1 MQTKGF
7 IRILT
12 YALLVICAFYLGFT
26 FVSNHYQNLAEKKAL
41 AVAKI
46 SKPDT
51 SNDVYKTALN
61 EYLDS
66 IAQKKVYPILMS
78 KFFDWGYTFQQVR
91 EKELGLGLDLK
102 GGMNVTLQISV
113 PDILRA
119 LAKNNPDKKFNQ
131 AIDNVAGNQT
141 AQDDFVGSFC
151 KEYKKLAPEGNLAQ
165 IFHDVDR
172 IKEKPNASPA
182 EVEKILKEEVDAMV
196 DNSYK
201 VLRNRIDRFGVVQPN
216 IQKLKQSTGR
226 ILLELPG
233 VKEPERV
240 EKLLQGAANLEFY
253 ETYTLSEIVGQ
264 LRQLN
269 DQSQAKVSVETEAP
283 AQETAD
289 KAAAT
294 EQTAEAAPKAAEDTS
309 KAAAPK
315 AEAKPAP
322 ATKEVSVS
330 LAQLTGFEAQASMQ
344 ASAGY
349 ASPVVGYVS
358 ASDTAAVNTIIKS
371 QLAKGIL
378 PNDLKLAWTVKPRK
392 MENGHEAFQL
402 VALKTIQGQPV
413 LTGDVVT
420 RATSEFENTKGNV
433 VSMTMDSE
441 GTREWARITGQNRGK
456 AIAIVLDDQVY
467 SFPNVN
473 SQITG
478 GRSEITGDFTLEE
491 ANDLANVLESGKMV
505 ARVNVASESVIGPSL
520 GKESIQKGLIS
531 FIVALVLLMI
541 FMVCTYGLQAGS
553 IANLGLILNLFFTM
567 GILASFQSV
576 LTLPGIAGIVLTL
589 GMAVDANVLIFER
602 CKEELRAGKGLKA
615 AVSDGYK
622 NAFSAI
628 FDSNLTTIITGAILI
643 MLGSGPI
650 RGFAVTLVI
659 GICCSFF
666 TAVFAT
672 RLVMEHF
679 VNKGTFDK
687 MTFTT
692 PLTRHL
698 MENVQFNFMGTA
710 KKTAFIVL
718 GLIVLMGVLFAA
730 RGLNRGIDF
739 SGGRNYVVQFDHA
752 VNTQDLEAKLA
763 DQFKGDNDKSY
774 ITKVITIDNE
784 TKVRISTNYKI
795 EDSSDG
801 VSTEIMDKLY
811 DGLKSELG
819 SMSKEDFSMS
829 NEEKGVVSTEVV
841 GPSIASDMTTQAIW
855 AVLFSLLAMA
865 LYILFRFRNIAFS
878 IGALA
883 AVAFTSFIV
892 IGFYNLHGLLPF
904 SMEIDQTFIA
914 AILTVIGYQ
923 VNDTVVV
930 FDRVREYRKLYP
942 KQDLYTTFN
951 KALCSTL
958 SRTTMTSITTLLV
971 LLIMLFLGGAT
982 IRSFIFAMILGV
994 IIGTCSSLFIA
1005 SPVAY
1010 WIARRSDKKEA
1021 ALASAAKR

>member
-7 IRILT
+7 IRVLT
-12 YALLVICAFYLGFT
+12 IALLLICAFYLSFT
-26 FVSNHYQNLAEKKAL
+26 FVSNHYQNVAEQKAL
-41 AVAKI
+41 AAAGIK
-46 SKPDT
+46 SADT
-51 SNDVYKTALN
+51 SNEKYKAALN
-61 EYLDS
+61 ECLDS
-66 IAQKKVYPILMS
+66 LANEKVYL
-78 KFFDWGYTFQQVR
+78 GYYTFQQVR

-119 LAKNNPDKKFNQ
+119 LANNNPDKKFNQ
-131 AIDNVAGNQT
+131 AIDNVSNNQT

-151 KEYKKLAPEGNLAQ
+151 KEYKKLAPEGSLAQ
-165 IFHDVDR
+165 IFRGIER
-172 IKEKPNASPA
+172 IREKPNANDR
-182 EVEKILKEEVDAMV
+182 EVQSILNDEVNSMV

-201 VLRNRIDRFGVVQPN
+201 VLRNRIDRFGVVSPN
-216 IQKLKQSTGR
+216 IQKLQSTGR

-240 EKLLQGAANLEFY
+240 RKLLQGAANLEFY
-253 ETYTLSEIVGQ
+253 ETYTLGDVVGA
-264 LRQLN
+264 LRQLS
-269 DQSQAKVSVETEAP
+269 DQAQANKTTAAAAADTTATAAAP
-283 AQETAD
+283 AAAD
-289 KAAAT
+289 SAA
-294 EQTAEAAPKAAEDTS
+294 QAAPKAA
-309 KAAAPK
+309 
-315 AEAKPAP
+315 PAQ
-322 ATKEVSVS
+322 TGEKT
-330 LAQLTGFEAQASMQ
+330 LAQLTGFEAL
-344 ASAGY
+344 AGGG
-349 ASPVVGYVS
+349 AGSPVLGYVS
-358 ASDTAAVNTIIKS
+358 ASDTAAVNAIFHSPI
-371 QLAKGIL
+371 AKTIL
-378 PNDLKLAWTVKPRK
+378 PADLKVAWTVKPEK
-392 MENGHEAFQL
+392 MQGGQEAFQL
-402 VALKTIQGQPV
+402 VALRTVNGQPV
-413 LTGDVVT
+413 LNGDVVT
-420 RATSEFENTKGNV
+420 RATSEFDNLQGQV
-433 VSMTMDSE
+433 VSMTMNDE
-441 GTREWARITGQNRGK
+441 GAHQWSRITGQNIGK

-473 SQITG
+473 SQIDG
-478 GRSEITGDFTLEE
+478 GRSQISGRFTVEE
-491 ANDLANVLESGKMV
+491 AGDLANVLESGKMV

-520 GKESIQKGLIS
+520 GKESIRKGLIS
-531 FIVALVLLMI
+531 FIIALVLLMI
-541 FMVCTYGLQAGS
+541 FMVCTYGIYAGS
-553 IANLGLILNLFFTM
+553 IANLGLLMNLFFTI

-628 FDSNLTTIITGAILI
+628 FDSNLTTIITGIILI
-643 MLGSGPI
+643 LLGSGPI

-687 MTFTT
+687 MTFNTS
-692 PLTRHL
+692 LTRHL
-698 MENVQFNFMGTA
+698 LENVQFNFMGTA
-710 KKTAFIVL
+710 KKTSVIVL
-718 GLIVLMGVLFAA
+718 ALIVIMGILFGV

-739 SGGRNYVVQFDHA
+739 SGGRNFIVQFDHPVSTPA
-752 VNTQDLEAKLA
+752 LQAQLAPLFDGANT
-763 DQFKGDNDKSY
+763 S
-774 ITKVITIDNE
+774 VITIDND

-795 EDSSDG
+795 NDASEG
-801 VSTEIMDKLY
+801 VDDEIMGKLY
-811 DGLKSELG
+811 EGLKSELG
-819 SMSKEDFSMS
+819 NMSKDDFSTS
-829 NEEKGVVSTEVV
+829 NESVGVVSSETV
-841 GPSIASDMTTQAIW
+841 GPSIAGDMTRQAIW

-958 SRTTMTSITTLLV
+958 SRTLMTSITTLLV
-971 LLIMLFLGGAT
+971 LFIMLFFGGES

-1021 ALASAAKR
+1021 ALAAKR

>member
-7 IRILT
+7 IRVLT
-12 YALLVICAFYLGFT
+12 YALILICLFYLSFT
-26 FVSNHYQNLAEKKAL
+26 VVSNHYQNKAEQKAL
-41 AVAKI
+41 AAAGIKT
-46 SKPDT
+46 PDT
-51 SNDVYKTALN
+51 SNEKYKTALN
-61 EYLDS
+61 ECLDS
-66 IAQKKVYPILMS
+66 LANQKVYL
-78 KFFDWGYTFQQVR
+78 GYYTFQQVR

-119 LAKNNPDKKFNQ
+119 LANNNPDKKFNQ
-131 AIDNVAGNQT
+131 AIDNVSKNQT

-165 IFHDVDR
+165 IFRGIQR
-172 IKEKPNASPA
+172 IKDKPNASEA
-182 EVEKILKEEVDAMV
+182 EVQNILNDEVNSMV

-216 IQKLKQSTGR
+216 IQKLQSTGR

-240 EKLLQGAANLEFY
+240 RKLLQGAANLEFY
-253 ETYTLSEIVGQ
+253 ETYTLGDVVAS
-264 LRQLN
+264 LRKLS
-269 DQSQAKVSVETEAP
+269 DQTKADATAAQAAP
-283 AQETAD
+283 ADTTAAEN
-289 KAAAT
+289 AAA
-294 EQTAEAAPKAAEDTS
+294 ADSAANA
-309 KAAAPK
+309 AAAPAVK
-315 AEAKPAP
+315 EGTLTFAE
-322 ATKEVSVS
+322 
-330 LAQLTGFEAQASMQ
+330 LTNFEML
-344 ASAGY
+344 ASAQPGS
-349 ASPVVGYVS
+349 AVLGYVG
-358 ASDTAAVNTIIKS
+358 ATDTAAVNAIINS
-371 QLAKGIL
+371 PIAKTIL
-378 PNDLKLAWTVKPRK
+378 PADLKMAWSVKPEK
-392 MENGHEAFQL
+392 LQGGHEAFQL
-402 VALKTIQGQPV
+402 IALRTVNGQPV
-413 LTGDVVT
+413 LNGDVVT
-420 RATSEFENTKGNV
+420 RATSEFDNMQGQV
-433 VSMTMDSE
+433 VSMTMNDE
-441 GTREWARITGQNRGK
+441 GARQWSRITGQNIGK

-473 SQITG
+473 SQIDG
-478 GRSEITGDFTLEE
+478 GRSQISGRFTVEE
-491 ANDLANVLESGKMV
+491 AGDLANVLESGKMV

-520 GKESIQKGLIS
+520 GKESIQKGFWS
-531 FIVALVLLMI
+531 FIIALIALMI
-541 FMVCTYGLQAGS
+541 FMWLAYGWQAGS
-553 IANLGLILNLFFTM
+553 IANLGLLLNLFFTM

-628 FDSNLTTIITGAILI
+628 FDSNLTTVITGIILI
-643 MLGSGPI
+643 LLGSGPI

-687 MTFTT
+687 MTFNTKF
-692 PLTRHL
+692 TRHL
-698 MENVQFNFMGTA
+698 MENVKFNFMGTA
-710 KKTAFIVL
+710 KKTAYTVL
-718 GLIVLMGVLFAA
+718 GIIVVMGLLFAL

-739 SGGRNYVVQFDHA
+739 SGGRNFVVQFDHPVKTQA
-752 VNTQDLEAKLA
+752 LQDQLDPLFDGANT
-763 DQFKGDNDKSY
+763 S
-774 ITKVITIDNE
+774 VITIDND
-784 TKVRISTNYKI
+784 TKVRVSTNYKI
-795 EDSSDG
+795 NDTSEGIDD
-801 VSTEIMDKLY
+801 VIMGKLY

-819 SMSKEDFSMS
+819 GMSKEDFSTS
-829 NEEKGVVSTEVV
+829 NESVGVVSSETV
-841 GPSIASDMTTQAIW
+841 GPSIASDMTRQAIW

-883 AVAFTSFIV
+883 AVAFTSFVV
-892 IGFYNLHGLLPF
+892 IGFYSLHGLLPF

-930 FDRVREYRKLYP
+930 FDRVREYRRLYP

-958 SRTTMTSITTLLV
+958 SRTMMTSITTLLV
-971 LLIMLFLGGAT
+971 LIIMLFLGGES

-1021 ALASAAKR
+1021 ALAAKK

>member
-7 IRILT
+7 IRVLT
-12 YALLVICAFYLGFT
+12 VLLLLICAFYLSFT
-26 FVSNHYQNLAEKKAL
+26 FVSNHYQDKAEQKAL
-41 AVAKI
+41 AAAGIK
-46 SKPDT
+46 SPDT
-51 SNDVYKTALN
+51 SNAKYKAALN
-61 EYLDS
+61 ECLDS
-66 IAQKKVYPILMS
+66 LANEKVFL
-78 KFFDWGYTFQQVR
+78 GYTFQQVR

-119 LAKNNPDKKFNQ
+119 LANNNPDKKFNQ
-131 AIDNVAGNQT
+131 AIDNVSKNQT

-165 IFHDVDR
+165 IFRGIER
-172 IKEKPNASPA
+172 IKENPNANER
-182 EVEKILKEEVDAMV
+182 EVENILKDEVNSMV

-216 IQKLKQSTGR
+216 IQKLQSTGR

-240 EKLLQGAANLEFY
+240 RKLLQGAANLEFY
-253 ETYTLSEIVGQ
+253 ETYTLADVIGS
-264 LRQLN
+264 LRQLS
-269 DQSQAKVSVETEAP
+269 DQAHANGTTAP
-283 AQETAD
+283 ADTTA
-289 KAAAT
+289 
-294 EQTAEAAPKAAEDTS
+294 QEAAPADTTKAAEAK
-309 KAAAPK
+309 KAAD
-315 AEAKPAP
+315 AKKNDA
-322 ATKEVSVS
+322 ALT
-330 LAQLTGFEAQASMQ
+330 LAQLTGFEALAS
-344 ASAGY
+344 SGGG
-349 ASPVVGYVS
+349 SPVLGYVS
-358 ASDTAAVNTIIKS
+358 VADTAAVNAIINS
-371 QLAKGIL
+371 PVAKTIL
-378 PNDLKLAWTVKPRK
+378 PADLKLAWTVKPEK
-392 MENGHEAFQL
+392 MQGGHEAFQL
-402 VALKTIQGQPV
+402 IALRTVNGQPV
-413 LTGDVVT
+413 LNGDVVT
-420 RATSEFENTKGNV
+420 RATSEYDNLQGQV
-433 VSMTMDSE
+433 VSMTMNDE
-441 GTREWARITGQNRGK
+441 GARQWSRITGQNIGK

-473 SQITG
+473 SQIDG
-478 GRSEITGDFTLEE
+478 GRSQISGRFTVEE
-491 ANDLANVLESGKMV
+491 AGDLANVLESGKMV

-520 GKESIQKGLIS
+520 GKESIRKGLIS
-531 FIVALVLLMI
+531 FIVALILLMI
-541 FMVCTYGLQAGS
+541 FMVCTYGVYAGN
-553 IANLGLILNLFFTM
+553 IANLGLLMNLFFTI

-628 FDSNLTTIITGAILI
+628 FDSNLTTIITGIILI
-643 MLGSGPI
+643 LLGSGPI

-679 VNKGTFDK
+679 VNKGTFDN
-687 MTFTT
+687 MTFNTKF
-692 PLTRHL
+692 TRHL
-698 MENVQFNFMGTA
+698 MEDVKFNFMGAA
-710 KKTAFIVL
+710 KKTAVIVL
-718 GLIVLMGVLFAA
+718 ALLVIMGALFGL

-739 SGGRNYVVQFDHA
+739 SGGRNFVVQFDHP
-752 VNTQDLEAKLA
+752 VKTQDLQNQLA
-763 DQFKGDNDKSY
+763 PLFEGANTS
-774 ITKVITIDNE
+774 VITIDND

-795 EDSSDG
+795 DDASEG
-801 VSTEIMDKLY
+801 VDDEIMGKLY
-811 DGLKSELG
+811 EGMKSELG
-819 SMSKEDFSMS
+819 SMSKNDFSMS
-829 NEEKGVVSTEVV
+829 NESVGVVSSETV
-841 GPSIASDMTTQAIW
+841 GPSIASDMTRQAVW

-892 IGFYNLHGLLPF
+892 IGFYNLHGMLPF

-958 SRTTMTSITTLLV
+958 SRTMMTSITTLLV
-971 LLIMLFLGGAT
+971 LFIMLFLGGES

-1021 ALASAAKR
+1021 ALAAKK

>member
-7 IRILT
+7 IRVLT
-12 YALLVICAFYLGFT
+12 YALLLICAFYLSFT
-26 FVSNHYQNLAEKKAL
+26 FVSNHYQNKAEQKAL
-41 AVAKI
+41 AAAGIK
-46 SKPDT
+46 SADT
-51 SNDVYKTALN
+51 SNAKYKAALN

-66 IAQKKVYPILMS
+66 LANQKVYL
-78 KFFDWGYTFQQVR
+78 GYYTFQQVR

-119 LAKNNPDKKFNQ
+119 LANNNPDKKFNQ
-131 AIDNVAGNQT
+131 AIDNVSKNQT

-165 IFHDVDR
+165 IFRNVER
-172 IKEKPNASPA
+172 IKEKPNVSEG
-182 EVEKILKEEVDAMV
+182 EVENILKDEVNAMV

-216 IQKLKQSTGR
+216 IQKLQSTGR

-240 EKLLQGAANLEFY
+240 RKLLQGAANLEFY
-253 ETYTLSEIVGQ
+253 QTYTLADVVGS
-264 LRQLN
+264 LRQLS
-269 DQSQAKVSVETEAP
+269 DQAQANKTVATTEEGATAENTEAP
-283 AQETAD
+283 AQETAKVD
-289 KAAAT
+289 SAAKAK
-294 EQTAEAAPKAAEDTS
+294 AE
-309 KAAAPK
+309 
-315 AEAKPAP
+315 AEAKPAD
-322 ATKEVSVS
+322 AKKAEGAMT
-330 LAQLTGFEAQASMQ
+330 LAQLTGFEAL
-344 ASAGY
+344 ASAQPG
-349 ASPVVGYVS
+349 SPVVGYVS
-358 ASDTAAVNTIIKS
+358 AADTAEVNAILRSPIAKTIMP
-371 QLAKGIL
+371 A
-378 PNDLKLAWTVKPRK
+378 DLKLAWTVKPEK
-392 MENGHEAFQL
+392 MQGGHEAFQL
-402 VALKTIQGQPV
+402 VALQTVNGQPV

-420 RATSEFENTKGNV
+420 RATSEYDNLQGQV
-433 VSMTMDSE
+433 VSMTMNDE
-441 GTREWARITGQNRGK
+441 GARSWSRITGQNIGK

-473 SQITG
+473 SQIDG
-478 GRSEITGDFTLEE
+478 GRSQISGKFSVEE
-491 ANDLANVLESGKMV
+491 AGDLANVLESGKMV

-520 GKESIQKGLIS
+520 GKESIRKGLIS
-531 FIVALVLLMI
+531 FIIALVLLMI
-541 FMVCTYGLQAGS
+541 FMVCTYGIHAGM
-553 IANLGLILNLFFTM
+553 IANLGLLMNLFFTI

-628 FDSNLTTIITGAILI
+628 FDSNLTTIITGIILI
-643 MLGSGPI
+643 LLGSGPI

-687 MTFTT
+687 MTFNTS
-692 PLTRHL
+692 LTRHL
-698 MENVQFNFMGTA
+698 MENVNFNFMGTA
-710 KKTAFIVL
+710 KRTSIIVL
-718 GLIVLMGVLFAA
+718 ALIVIMGLLFGL

-739 SGGRNYVVQFDHA
+739 SGGRNFVVQFDHPVSTQTLQSQLA
-752 VNTQDLEAKLA
+752 PLFDGANT
-763 DQFKGDNDKSY
+763 S
-774 ITKVITIDNE
+774 VITIDND
-784 TKVRISTNYKI
+784 TKVRVSTNYKI
-795 EDSSDG
+795 NDNSEG
-801 VSTEIMDKLY
+801 VDDEIMGKLY
-811 DGLKSELG
+811 EGLKSDLG

-829 NEEKGVVSTEVV
+829 NENIGVVSSETV
-841 GPSIASDMTTQAIW
+841 GPSIASDMTRQAVW

-883 AVAFTSFIV
+883 AVAFTSFVV
-892 IGFYNLHGLLPF
+892 IGFYNLHGMLPF

-971 LLIMLFLGGAT
+971 LFIMLFFGGES

-1021 ALASAAKR
+1021 ALATKK

>member
-7 IRILT
+7 IRVLT
-12 YALLVICAFYLGFT
+12 YALILICLFYLSFT
-26 FVSNHYQNLAEKKAL
+26 FVSNHYQNKAEQKAL
-41 AVAKI
+41 TAAGIKT
-46 SKPDT
+46 PDT
-51 SNDVYKTALN
+51 SNEKYKTALN

-66 IAQKKVYPILMS
+66 LANQKVYL
-78 KFFDWGYTFQQVR
+78 GYYTFQQVR

-119 LAKNNPDKKFNQ
+119 LANNNPDKKFNQ
-131 AIDNVAGNQT
+131 AIDNVSKNQT
-141 AQDDFVGSFC
+141 AQEDFVGSFC
-151 KEYKKLAPEGNLAQ
+151 KEYKKLAPEGSLAQ
-165 IFHDVDR
+165 IFRNVER
-172 IKEKPNASPA
+172 IKEKPNANDN
-182 EVEKILKEEVDAMV
+182 EVENILKDEVNSMV

-216 IQKLKQSTGR
+216 IQKLQSTGR

-240 EKLLQGAANLEFY
+240 RKLLQGAANLEFY
-253 ETYTLSEIVGQ
+253 LTYTLNDIAAP
-264 LRQLN
+264 LRQLS
-269 DQSQAKVSVETEAP
+269 DQAKANTTV
-283 AQETAD
+283 
-289 KAAAT
+289 AAADSTKT
-294 EQTAEAAPKAAEDTS
+294 EDMAAANDSTKAAEA
-309 KAAAPK
+309 KAAPA
-315 AEAKPAP
+315 AKEGEM
-322 ATKEVSVS
+322 T
-330 LAQLTGFEAQASMQ
+330 LAQLTSFEALVGGGQ
-344 ASAGY
+344 GG
-349 ASPVVGYVS
+349 SPVVGYVPT
-358 ASDTAAVNTIIKS
+358 ADTAAVNAIINS
-371 QLAKGIL
+371 PIAKTIL
-378 PNDLKLAWTVKPRK
+378 PADLKLAWTVKPEK
-392 MENGHEAFQL
+392 MQGGHETFQL
-402 VALKTIQGQPV
+402 VALKTLNGQPV
-413 LTGDVVT
+413 LNGDVVT
-420 RATSEFENTKGNV
+420 RATSEYDNLQGQV
-433 VSMTMDSE
+433 VSMTMNDE
-441 GTREWARITGQNRGK
+441 GARQWSRITGDNIGK

-473 SQITG
+473 SQIDG
-478 GRSEITGDFTLEE
+478 GRSQISGKFSVEE
-491 ANDLANVLESGKMV
+491 AGDLANVLESGKMV

-520 GKESIQKGLIS
+520 GKESIEKGFWS
-531 FIVALVLLMI
+531 FIIALIALMF
-541 FMVCTYGLQAGS
+541 FMWLAYGWQAGS
-553 IANLGLILNLFFTM
+553 IANLGLLLNLFFTM

-628 FDSNLTTIITGAILI
+628 FDSNLTTIITGIILI
-643 MLGSGPI
+643 LLGSGPI

-687 MTFTT
+687 MTFNTS
-692 PLTRHL
+692 LTRNL
-698 MENVQFNFMGTA
+698 MENVQFNFMGAA
-710 KKTAFIVL
+710 KKTSVIVL
-718 GLIVLMGVLFAA
+718 ALIAIFAILFFA

-739 SGGRNYVVQFDHA
+739 SGGRNFVVQFDHP
-752 VNTQDLEAKLA
+752 VKTQALEDQLEA
-763 DQFKGDNDKSY
+763 QFPGANTS
-774 ITKVITIDNE
+774 VITIDND

-795 EDSSDG
+795 DDASEG
-801 VSTEIMDKLY
+801 VDDEIMGKLY
-811 DGLKSELG
+811 EGLKSELG
-819 SMSKEDFSMS
+819 SMSKADFSMS
-829 NEEKGVVSTEVV
+829 NEDIGVVSSETV
-841 GPSIASDMTTQAIW
+841 GPSIASDMTREAVW

-883 AVAFTSFIV
+883 AVAFTSFVV

-930 FDRVREYRKLYP
+930 FDRVREYRRLYP

-958 SRTTMTSITTLLV
+958 SRTMMTSITTLLV
-971 LLIMLFLGGAT
+971 LFIMLFLGGAS

-994 IIGTCSSLFIA
+994 IIGTASSLFIA

-1021 ALASAAKR
+1021 ALATARK

>member
-7 IRILT
+7 IRVLT
-12 YALLVICAFYLGFT
+12 IALLLICAFYLSFT
-26 FVSNHYQNLAEKKAL
+26 FVSNHYQNVAEQKAL
-41 AVAKI
+41 AAAGIK
-46 SKPDT
+46 SADT
-51 SNDVYKTALN
+51 SNEKYKAALN
-61 EYLDS
+61 ECLDS
-66 IAQKKVYPILMS
+66 LANEKVYL
-78 KFFDWGYTFQQVR
+78 GYYTFQQVR

-119 LAKNNPDKKFNQ
+119 LANNNPDKKFNQ
-131 AIDNVAGNQT
+131 AIDNVSNNQT

-151 KEYKKLAPEGNLAQ
+151 KEYKKLAPEGSLAQ
-165 IFHDVDR
+165 IFRGIER
-172 IKEKPNASPA
+172 IREKPNANDR
-182 EVEKILKEEVDAMV
+182 EVQSILNDEVNSMV

-201 VLRNRIDRFGVVQPN
+201 VLRNRIDRFGVVSPN
-216 IQKLKQSTGR
+216 IQKLQSTGR

-240 EKLLQGAANLEFY
+240 RKLLQGAANLEFY
-253 ETYTLSEIVGQ
+253 ETYTLGDVVGA
-264 LRQLN
+264 LRQLS
-269 DQSQAKVSVETEAP
+269 DQAQANKTTAATAADTTATAAAP
-283 AQETAD
+283 AAAD
-289 KAAAT
+289 SAA
-294 EQTAEAAPKAAEDTS
+294 QAAPKAA
-309 KAAAPK
+309 
-315 AEAKPAP
+315 PAQ
-322 ATKEVSVS
+322 TGEKT
-330 LAQLTGFEAQASMQ
+330 LAQLTGFEAL
-344 ASAGY
+344 AGGG
-349 ASPVVGYVS
+349 AGSPVLGYVS
-358 ASDTAAVNTIIKS
+358 ASDTAAVNAIFHSPI
-371 QLAKGIL
+371 AKTIL
-378 PNDLKLAWTVKPRK
+378 PADLKVAWTVKPEK
-392 MENGHEAFQL
+392 MQGGQEAFQL
-402 VALKTIQGQPV
+402 VALRTVNGQPV
-413 LTGDVVT
+413 LNGDVVT
-420 RATSEFENTKGNV
+420 RATSEFDNLQGQV
-433 VSMTMDSE
+433 VSMTMNDE
-441 GTREWARITGQNRGK
+441 GAHQWSRITGQNIGK

-473 SQITG
+473 SQIDG
-478 GRSEITGDFTLEE
+478 GRSQISGRFTVEE
-491 ANDLANVLESGKMV
+491 AGDLANVLESGKMV

-520 GKESIQKGLIS
+520 GKESIRKGLIS
-531 FIVALVLLMI
+531 FIIALVLLMI
-541 FMVCTYGLQAGS
+541 FMVCTYGIYAGS
-553 IANLGLILNLFFTM
+553 IANLGLLMNLFFTI

-628 FDSNLTTIITGAILI
+628 FDSNLTTIITGIILI
-643 MLGSGPI
+643 LLGSGPI

-687 MTFTT
+687 MTFNTS
-692 PLTRHL
+692 LTRHL
-698 MENVQFNFMGTA
+698 MENVQFNFMGAA
-710 KKTAFIVL
+710 KKTSVIVL
-718 GLIVLMGVLFAA
+718 ALIVIMGILFGV

-739 SGGRNYVVQFDHA
+739 SGGRNFIVQFDHPVSTPA
-752 VNTQDLEAKLA
+752 LQAQLAPLFDGANT
-763 DQFKGDNDKSY
+763 S
-774 ITKVITIDNE
+774 VITIDND

-795 EDSSDG
+795 NDASEG
-801 VSTEIMDKLY
+801 VDDEIMGKLY
-811 DGLKSELG
+811 EGLKSELG
-819 SMSKEDFSMS
+819 NMSKDDFSTS
-829 NEEKGVVSTEVV
+829 NESVGVVSSETV
-841 GPSIASDMTTQAIW
+841 GPSIASDMTRQAIW

-942 KQDLYTTFN
+942 KQDLYATFN

-958 SRTTMTSITTLLV
+958 SRTLMTSITTLLV
-971 LLIMLFLGGAT
+971 LFIMLFFGGES

-1021 ALASAAKR
+1021 ALAAKR

>member
-7 IRILT
+7 IRVLT
-12 YALLVICAFYLGFT
+12 YALILICLFYLSFT
-26 FVSNHYQNLAEKKAL
+26 FVSNHYQNKAEQKAL
-41 AVAKI
+41 TAAGIKT
-46 SKPDT
+46 PDT
-51 SNDVYKTALN
+51 SNEKYKTALN

-66 IAQKKVYPILMS
+66 LANQKVYL
-78 KFFDWGYTFQQVR
+78 GYYTFQQVR

-119 LAKNNPDKKFNQ
+119 LANNNPDKKFNQ
-131 AIDNVAGNQT
+131 AIDNVSKNQT
-141 AQDDFVGSFC
+141 AQEDFVGSFC
-151 KEYKKLAPEGNLAQ
+151 KEYKKLAPEGSLAQ
-165 IFHDVDR
+165 IFRNVER
-172 IKEKPNASPA
+172 IKEKPNANDN
-182 EVEKILKEEVDAMV
+182 EVENILKDEVNSMV

-216 IQKLKQSTGR
+216 IQKLQSTGR

-240 EKLLQGAANLEFY
+240 RKLLQGAANLEFY
-253 ETYTLSEIVGQ
+253 LTYTLNDIAAP
-264 LRQLN
+264 LRQLS
-269 DQSQAKVSVETEAP
+269 DQAKANTTV
-283 AQETAD
+283 
-289 KAAAT
+289 AAADSTKT
-294 EQTAEAAPKAAEDTS
+294 EDMAAANDSTKAAEA
-309 KAAAPK
+309 KAA
-315 AEAKPAP
+315 PAV
-322 ATKEVSVS
+322 KEGEMT
-330 LAQLTGFEAQASMQ
+330 LAQLTSFEALVGGGQ
-344 ASAGY
+344 GG
-349 ASPVVGYVS
+349 SPVVGYVPT
-358 ASDTAAVNTIIKS
+358 ADTAAVNAIINS
-371 QLAKGIL
+371 PIAKTIL
-378 PNDLKLAWTVKPRK
+378 PADLKLAWTVKPEK
-392 MENGHEAFQL
+392 MQGGHETFQL
-402 VALKTIQGQPV
+402 VALKTLNGQPV
-413 LTGDVVT
+413 LNGDVVT
-420 RATSEFENTKGNV
+420 RATSEYDNLQGQV
-433 VSMTMDSE
+433 VSMTMNDE
-441 GTREWARITGQNRGK
+441 GARQWSRITGDNIGK

-473 SQITG
+473 SQIDG
-478 GRSEITGDFTLEE
+478 GRSQISGRFTVEE
-491 ANDLANVLESGKMV
+491 AGDLANVLESGKMV

-520 GKESIQKGLIS
+520 GKESIEKGFWS
-531 FIVALVLLMI
+531 FIIALIALMF
-541 FMVCTYGLQAGS
+541 FMWLAYGWQAGS
-553 IANLGLILNLFFTM
+553 IANLGLLLNLFFTM

-628 FDSNLTTIITGAILI
+628 FDSNLTTIITGIILI
-643 MLGSGPI
+643 LLGSGPI

-687 MTFTT
+687 MTFNTS
-692 PLTRHL
+692 LTRHL
-698 MENVQFNFMGTA
+698 MENVQFNFMGAA
-710 KKTAFIVL
+710 KKTSVIVL
-718 GLIVLMGVLFAA
+718 ALIAIFAILFFA

-739 SGGRNYVVQFDHA
+739 SGGRNFVVQFDHP
-752 VNTQDLEAKLA
+752 VKTQALEDQLEA
-763 DQFKGDNDKSY
+763 QFPGANTS
-774 ITKVITIDNE
+774 VITIDND

-795 EDSSDG
+795 DDASEG
-801 VSTEIMDKLY
+801 VDDEIMGKLY
-811 DGLKSELG
+811 EGLKSELG
-819 SMSKEDFSMS
+819 SMSKADFSMS
-829 NEEKGVVSTEVV
+829 NEDIGVVSSETV
-841 GPSIASDMTTQAIW
+841 GPSIASDMTREAVW

-883 AVAFTSFIV
+883 AVAFTSFVV

-958 SRTTMTSITTLLV
+958 SRTMMTSITTLLV
-971 LLIMLFLGGAT
+971 LFIMLFLGGAS

-994 IIGTCSSLFIA
+994 IIGTASSLFIA

-1021 ALASAAKR
+1021 ALATAKK

>member
-7 IRILT
+7 IRVLT
-12 YALLVICAFYLGFT
+12 YALLLICAFYLSFS
-26 FVSNHYQNLAEKKAL
+26 FVSSHYQNKAEKKAL
-41 AVAKI
+41 AAAGIK
-46 SKPDT
+46 SPDT
-51 SNDVYKTALN
+51 SNETYKAALN
-61 EYLDS
+61 QYLDS
-66 IAQKKVYPILMS
+66 LAKEKVYLNY
-78 KFFDWGYTFQQVR
+78 YTFQQVR
-91 EKELGLGLDLK
+91 EKELGYGLDLK

-119 LAKNNPDKKFNQ
+119 LANNNPDKKFNQ
-131 AIDNVAGNQT
+131 AIDNVASSST

-165 IFHDVDR
+165 IFRGIDKIAANPTANDR
-172 IKEKPNASPA
+172 
-182 EVEKILKEEVDAMV
+182 EVQKILNEEVNSMV

-216 IQKLKQSTGR
+216 IQKLQSTGR

-240 EKLLQGAANLEFY
+240 RKLLQGAANLEFY
-253 ETYTLSEIVGQ
+253 LTYTLSDIVGS
-264 LRQLN
+264 LRQLS
-269 DQSQAKVSVETEAP
+269 DQTKANITTAEATP
-283 AQETAD
+283 ADTTA
-289 KAAAT
+289 KAAADT
-294 EQTAEAAPKAAEDTS
+294 TKAAEPVKED
-309 KAAAPK
+309 KNAP
-315 AEAKPAP
+315 
-322 ATKEVSVS
+322 T
-330 LAQLTGFEAQASMQ
+330 LAQLTGFDAL
-344 ASAGY
+344 AG
-349 ASPVVGYVS
+349 ANPGSPVIGYVS
-358 ASDTAAVNTIIKS
+358 ASDTAAVNKIVNSTT
-371 QLAKGIL
+371 AKTIL
-378 PNDLKLAWTVKPRK
+378 PADLKLAWTVKPES
-392 MENGHEAFQL
+392 MQNGHEAFQL
-402 VALKTIQGQPV
+402 VALRTVNGQPV
-413 LTGDVVT
+413 LNGDVVT
-420 RATSEFENTKGNV
+420 RASSEYDNLQGQV
-433 VSMTMDSE
+433 VSMNMNDE
-441 GTREWARITGQNRGK
+441 GARQWSRITGQNIGK

-473 SQITG
+473 SKIDG
-478 GRSEITGDFTLEE
+478 GRSQISGRFTVEE

-520 GKESIQKGLIS
+520 GKESIEKGFRS
-531 FIVALVLLMI
+531 FIIALLLLMF
-541 FMVCTYGLQAGS
+541 FMWLAYGWQAGS
-553 IANLGLILNLFFTM
+553 IANLGLLLNLFFTI

-628 FDSNLTTIITGAILI
+628 FDSNLTTIITGIILI
-643 MLGSGPI
+643 LLGSGPI

-692 PLTRHL
+692 PLTRNL
-698 MENVQFNFMGTA
+698 MQNVKFDFMGAA
-710 KKTAFIVL
+710 KKTSVIVL
-718 GLIVLMGVLFAA
+718 ALLVIMGALFAL
-730 RGLNRGIDF
+730 RGLSRGIDF
-739 SGGRNYVVQFDHA
+739 SGGRNYVVQFDHPVKTQA
-752 VNTQDLEAKLA
+752 LENQLTKLLPGANT
-763 DQFKGDNDKSY
+763 S
-774 ITKVITIDNE
+774 VITIDND
-784 TKVRISTNYKI
+784 TKVRVSTNYKI
-795 EDSSDG
+795 DDNSEG
-801 VSTEIMDKLY
+801 VDNEIMGKLY
-811 DGLKSELG
+811 EGLKSDLG

-829 NEEKGVVSTEVV
+829 NENIGVVSSETV
-841 GPSIASDMTTQAIW
+841 GPSIASDMTRQAVW

-883 AVAFTSFIV
+883 AVAFTAFVV

-958 SRTTMTSITTLLV
+958 SRTMMTSITTLLV
-971 LLIMLFLGGAT
+971 LFIMLIFGGES

-1021 ALASAAKR
+1021 ALASARN

>member
-7 IRILT
+7 IRVLT
-12 YALLVICAFYLGFT
+12 YALILICLFYLSFT
-26 FVSNHYQNLAEKKAL
+26 VVSTHYQNKAEQKAL
-41 AVAKI
+41 AAAGIK
-46 SKPDT
+46 SADT
-51 SNDVYKTALN
+51 SNEKYKTALN

-66 IAQKKVYPILMS
+66 LANEKVYL
-78 KFFDWGYTFQQVR
+78 GYYTFQQVR

-119 LAKNNPDKKFNQ
+119 LANNNPDKKFNQ
-131 AIDNVAGNQT
+131 AIENVSKNQT

-165 IFHDVDR
+165 IFRNIER
-172 IKEKPNASPA
+172 IKEKPNANDR
-182 EVEKILKEEVDAMV
+182 EVQNILNDEVNAMV

-216 IQKLKQSTGR
+216 IQKLQSTGR

-240 EKLLQGAANLEFY
+240 RKLLQGAANLEFY
-253 ETYTLSEIVGQ
+253 ETYTLADVVGS
-264 LRQLN
+264 LRQLS
-269 DQSQAKVSVETEAP
+269 DQAHANVTTAAAP
-283 AQETAD
+283 AEEAAAADSTATQPAAAAD
-289 KAAAT
+289 TAKAAA
-294 EQTAEAAPKAAEDTS
+294 ADAAAKAAEA
-309 KAAAPK
+309 KK
-315 AEAKPAP
+315 AEGPL
-322 ATKEVSVS
+322 T
-330 LAQLTGFEAQASMQ
+330 LAQLTGFEALASAQAS
-344 ASAGY
+344 
-349 ASPVVGYVS
+349 SPVLGYVS
-358 ASDTAAVNTIIKS
+358 VADTAAVNAIIQS
-371 QLAKGIL
+371 PIAKTIL
-378 PNDLKLAWTVKPRK
+378 PADLKLAWTVKPEK
-392 MENGHEAFQL
+392 MQGGHEAFQL
-402 VALKTIQGQPV
+402 IALRTVNGQPV
-413 LTGDVVT
+413 LNGDVVT
-420 RATSEFENTKGNV
+420 RATSEFDNLQGQV
-433 VSMTMDSE
+433 VSMTMNDE
-441 GTREWARITGQNRGK
+441 GARQWSRITGQNIGK

-473 SQITG
+473 SQIDG
-478 GRSEITGDFTLEE
+478 GRSPISGRFTVEE
-491 ANDLANVLESGKMV
+491 AGDLANVLESGKMV

-520 GKESIQKGLIS
+520 GKESIRKGLIS

-541 FMVCTYGLQAGS
+541 FMVCTYGVYAGN
-553 IANLGLILNLFFTM
+553 IANLGLLMNLFFTM

-628 FDSNLTTIITGAILI
+628 FDSNLTTIITGIILI
-643 MLGSGPI
+643 LLGSGPI

-692 PLTRHL
+692 PMTRHL
-698 MENVQFNFMGTA
+698 MENVKFDFMGAA
-710 KKTAFIVL
+710 KKTSIIVVA
-718 GLIVLMGVLFAA
+718 LIVLMGLLFGL

-739 SGGRNYVVQFDHA
+739 SGGRNFVVQFDHPVKTSA
-752 VNTQDLEAKLA
+752 LEAQLEA
-763 DQFKGDNDKSY
+763 QFPGATTS
-774 ITKVITIDNE
+774 VITIDND
-784 TKVRISTNYKI
+784 TKVRVSTNYKI
-795 EDSSDG
+795 NDSSEGIDD
-801 VSTEIMDKLY
+801 EIMGKLY
-811 DGLKSELG
+811 EGLKSELG
-819 SMSKEDFSMS
+819 SMSKNDFSMS
-829 NEEKGVVSTEVV
+829 NESVGVVSSETV
-841 GPSIASDMTTQAIW
+841 GPSIASDMTRQAIW

-930 FDRVREYRKLYP
+930 FDRVREYRTLYP

-958 SRTTMTSITTLLV
+958 SRTMMTSITTLLV
-971 LLIMLFLGGAT
+971 LFIMLFLGGES

-1021 ALASAAKR
+1021 ALANARK

>member
-7 IRILT
+7 IRVLT
-12 YALLVICAFYLGFT
+12 VALLLICAFYLSFT
-26 FVSNHYQNLAEKKAL
+26 FVSNHYQNKAEQKAL
-41 AVAKI
+41 AAAGIK
-46 SKPDT
+46 SADT
-51 SNDVYKTALN
+51 SNKKYMAALN
-61 EYLDS
+61 ESLDS
-66 IAQKKVYPILMS
+66 LANEKVYL
-78 KFFDWGYTFQQVR
+78 GYYTFQQVR

-119 LAKNNPDKKFNQ
+119 LANNNPDKKFNQ
-131 AIDNVAGNQT
+131 AIDNVSNNQT
-141 AQDDFVGSFC
+141 AQEDFVGSFC
-151 KEYKKLAPEGNLAQ
+151 KEYKKLAPEGSLAQ
-165 IFHDVDR
+165 IFRGIER
-172 IKEKPNASPA
+172 IKEKPNANDR
-182 EVEKILKEEVDAMV
+182 EVQSILNDEVNSMV

-201 VLRNRIDRFGVVQPN
+201 VLRNRIDRFGVVSPN
-216 IQKLKQSTGR
+216 IQKLQSTGR

-240 EKLLQGAANLEFY
+240 RKLLQGAANLEFY
-253 ETYTLSEIVGQ
+253 ETYTLGDIAPS
-264 LRQLN
+264 LRQLS
-269 DQSQAKVSVETEAP
+269 DQAKANKTVAANDAAAADSTAAP
-283 AQETAD
+283 VDSA
-289 KAAAT
+289 KAAA
-294 EQTAEAAPKAAEDTS
+294 EAAAKAA
-309 KAAAPK
+309 P
-315 AEAKPAP
+315 AEK
-322 ATKEVSVS
+322 TGDLT
-330 LAQLTGFEAQASMQ
+330 LAQLTGFEAMVG
-344 ASAGY
+344 AG
-349 ASPVVGYVS
+349 AGSPVVGYVS
-358 ASDTAAVNTIIKS
+358 VGDTAAVNAIIHS
-371 QLAKGIL
+371 AIAKTIL
-378 PNDLKLAWTVKPRK
+378 PADLKLAWTVKPAQ
-392 MENGHEAFQL
+392 MQAGHEAFQL
-402 VALKTIQGQPV
+402 VALRTVNNQPV
-413 LTGDVVT
+413 LNGDVVT
-420 RATSEFENTKGNV
+420 RATSEYDNLQGQV
-433 VSMTMDSE
+433 VSMTMNDE
-441 GTREWARITGQNRGK
+441 GARQWSRITGQNIGK

-473 SQITG
+473 SQIDG
-478 GRSEITGDFTLEE
+478 GRSQISGRFTVEE
-491 ANDLANVLESGKMV
+491 ASDLANVLESGKMV

-520 GKESIQKGLIS
+520 GKESIRKGLIS

-541 FMVCTYGLQAGS
+541 FMVCTYGVYAGN
-553 IANLGLILNLFFTM
+553 IANLGLIMNLFFTI

-628 FDSNLTTIITGAILI
+628 FDSNLTTIITGIILI
-643 MLGSGPI
+643 LLGSGPI

-687 MTFTT
+687 MTFNTS
-692 PLTRHL
+692 LTRHL
-698 MENVQFNFMGTA
+698 MENVKFDFMGTA
-710 KKTAFIVL
+710 KKTSIIVL
-718 GLIVLMGVLFAA
+718 ALIVIMGLLFGL

-739 SGGRNYVVQFDHA
+739 SGGRNFVVQFDHPVSTQTLQSQLA
-752 VNTQDLEAKLA
+752 PLFDGANT
-763 DQFKGDNDKSY
+763 S
-774 ITKVITIDNE
+774 VITIDND
-784 TKVRISTNYKI
+784 TKVRVSTNYKI
-795 EDSSDG
+795 NDNSEG
-801 VSTEIMDKLY
+801 VDDEIMGKLY
-811 DGLKSELG
+811 EGLKSDLG

-829 NEEKGVVSTEVV
+829 NENIGVVSSETV
-841 GPSIASDMTTQAIW
+841 GPSIASDMTRQAIW

-930 FDRVREYRKLYP
+930 FDRVREYRSLYP

-971 LLIMLFLGGAT
+971 LFIMLFLGGES

-1021 ALASAAKR
+1021 ALATARK

>member
-7 IRILT
+7 IRVLT
-12 YALLVICAFYLGFT
+12 YALILICLFYLSFT
-26 FVSNHYQNLAEKKAL
+26 FVSNHYQNKAEQKAL
-41 AVAKI
+41 ATAGIKSI
-46 SKPDT
+46 DT
-51 SNDVYKTALN
+51 SNEKYKAALN

-66 IAQKKVYPILMS
+66 LANEKVYL
-78 KFFDWGYTFQQVR
+78 GYYTFQQVR
-91 EKELGLGLDLK
+91 EKQLGLGLDLK

-119 LAKNNPDKKFNQ
+119 LANNNPDKKFNQ
-131 AIDNVAGNQT
+131 AIDNVTKNQT

-151 KEYKKLAPEGNLAQ
+151 KEYKKLAPEGSLAQ
-165 IFHDVDR
+165 IFRNIERV
-172 IKEKPNASPA
+172 KEKPNATDG
-182 EVEKILKEEVDAMV
+182 EVQSILNDEVNAMV

-216 IQKLKQSTGR
+216 IQKLQSTGR

-240 EKLLQGAANLEFY
+240 RKLLQGAANLEFY
-253 ETYTLSEIVGQ
+253 ETYKASDVIAA
-264 LRQLN
+264 LRQLS
-269 DQSQAKVSVETEAP
+269 DQAMAGTTTA
-283 AQETAD
+283 ATAD
-289 KAAAT
+289 TTAAAT
-294 EQTAEAAPKAAEDTS
+294 AAADTKAAEAKTAADSAATAA
-309 KAAAPK
+309 KAAK
-315 AEAKPAP
+315 AKKDAAQ
-322 ATKEVSVS
+322 T
-330 LAQLTGFEAQASMQ
+330 LAQLTNFEAM
-344 ASAGY
+344 AGSG
-349 ASPVVGYVS
+349 SPVVGYVLT
-358 ASDTAAVNTIIKS
+358 ADTARVNAILNS
-371 QLAKGIL
+371 SVAKTIL
-378 PNDLKLAWTVKPRK
+378 PADLKLAWTVKPEK
-392 MENGHEAFQL
+392 MQGGHEAFQL
-402 VALKTIQGQPV
+402 VALRTVNGQPV
-413 LTGDVVT
+413 LNGDVVT
-420 RATSEFENTKGNV
+420 RATSEFDNMQGQV
-433 VSMTMDSE
+433 VSMTMNDE
-441 GTREWARITGQNRGK
+441 GARQWSRITGQNIGK

-473 SQITG
+473 SQIDG
-478 GRSEITGDFTLEE
+478 GRSQISGRFTVEE
-491 ANDLANVLESGKMV
+491 AGDLANVLESGKMV

-520 GKESIQKGLIS
+520 GKESIQKGLRS
-531 FIVALVLLMI
+531 FIIALGLLMI
-541 FMVCTYGLQAGS
+541 FMWLAYGWQAGS
-553 IANLGLILNLFFTM
+553 IAILGLILNLFFTM

-628 FDSNLTTIITGAILI
+628 FDSNLTTIITGIILI
-643 MLGSGPI
+643 LLGSGPI

-687 MTFTT
+687 MTFN
-692 PLTRHL
+692 TRFTRNL
-698 MENVQFNFMGTA
+698 MENVNFDFMGAA
-710 KKTAFIVL
+710 KKTSLIVL
-718 GLIVLMGVLFAA
+718 GLIVIMGILFAA

-739 SGGRNYVVQFDHA
+739 SGGRNFVVQFDHPVKTQA
-752 VNTQDLEAKLA
+752 LLDQLTPLFDGANT
-763 DQFKGDNDKSY
+763 S
-774 ITKVITIDNE
+774 VITIDND
-784 TKVRISTNYKI
+784 TKVRVSTNYKI
-795 EDSSDG
+795 TDSSEG
-801 VSTEIMDKLY
+801 VDDEIMDKLY
-811 DGLKSELG
+811 TGLKSELG
-819 SMSKEDFSMS
+819 SMTKADFSMS
-829 NEEKGVVSTEVV
+829 NESVGVVSSETV
-841 GPSIASDMTTQAIW
+841 GPSIASDMTREAVL

-883 AVAFTSFIV
+883 AVAFTAFVV

-930 FDRVREYRKLYP
+930 FDRVREYRSLYP

-958 SRTTMTSITTLLV
+958 SRTMMTSITTLLV
-971 LLIMLFLGGAT
+971 LFIMLFFGGES

-1021 ALASAAKR
+1021 ALAAKK

>member
-7 IRILT
+7 IRVLT
-12 YALLVICAFYLGFT
+12 YALLLICAFYLSFS
-26 FVSNHYQNLAEKKAL
+26 FVSSHYQKKAEQKAL
-41 AVAKI
+41 AAAGI
-46 SKPDT
+46 QSPDT
-51 SNDVYKTALN
+51 SNEKYKAALN

-66 IAQKKVYPILMS
+66 LANEKVYL
-78 KFFDWGYTFQQVR
+78 GYYTFQQVR
-91 EKELGLGLDLK
+91 EKELGYGLDLK

-113 PDILRA
+113 PDILRP
-119 LAKNNPDKKFNQ
+119 LANNNPDKKFNQ
-131 AIDNVAGNQT
+131 AIDNVSKSST

-165 IFHDVDR
+165 IFRGIEKVAANPTANDR
-172 IKEKPNASPA
+172 
-182 EVEKILKEEVDAMV
+182 EVQNILNEEVNSMV

-216 IQKLKQSTGR
+216 IQKLQSTGR

-240 EKLLQGAANLEFY
+240 RKLLQGAANLEFY
-253 ETYTLSEIVGQ
+253 LTYKLGDVAGA
-264 LRQLN
+264 LRQLS
-269 DQSQAKVSVETEAP
+269 DQAKANVT
-283 AQETAD
+283 TAD
-289 KAAAT
+289 ATAAVADTTAKAAADT
-294 EQTAEAAPKAAEDTS
+294 TKAAE
-309 KAAAPK
+309 PV
-315 AEAKPAP
+315 
-322 ATKEVSVS
+322 KEDKNALT
-330 LAQLTGFEAQASMQ
+330 LAQLTGFEALVGANP
-344 ASAGY
+344 G
-349 ASPVVGYVS
+349 SPVIGYVS
-358 ASDTAAVNTIIKS
+358 ASDTATVNKIIRS
-371 QLAKGIL
+371 TTAKTIL
-378 PNDLKLAWTVKPRK
+378 PADMKLAWTVKPVG

-402 VALKTIQGQPV
+402 VALRTVNGQPV
-413 LTGDVVT
+413 LNGDVVT
-420 RATSEFENTKGNV
+420 RASSEYDNLQGNV
-433 VSMTMDSE
+433 VSMNMNDE
-441 GTREWARITGQNRGK
+441 GARPWSRITGQEIGN

-473 SQITG
+473 SKIDG
-478 GRSEITGDFTLEE
+478 GRSQISGRFTPEE
-491 ANDLANVLESGKMV
+491 ASDLANVLESGKMV

-520 GKESIQKGLIS
+520 GKESIEKGLRS
-531 FIVALVLLMI
+531 FIIALVLLMF
-541 FMVCTYGLQAGS
+541 FMWFAYGWQAGS
-553 IANLGLILNLFFTM
+553 IANLGLLLNLFFTI

-628 FDSNLTTIITGAILI
+628 FDSNLTTIITGIILI
-643 MLGSGPI
+643 LLGSGPI

-679 VNKGTFDK
+679 VNTGTFDK
-687 MTFTT
+687 MTFST
-692 PLTRHL
+692 PLTRNL
-698 MENVQFNFMGTA
+698 MQNVSFDFMGAA
-710 KKTAFIVL
+710 KKTAYIVL
-718 GLIVLMGVLFAA
+718 ALLVIMGAWFGL
-730 RGLNRGIDF
+730 RGLQRGIDF
-739 SGGRNYVVQFDHA
+739 SGGRNFVVQFDHPVKTQA
-752 VNTQDLEAKLA
+752 LENQLTELLPGANT
-763 DQFKGDNDKSY
+763 S
-774 ITKVITIDNE
+774 VITIDND
-784 TKVRISTNYKI
+784 TKVRVSTNYKI
-795 EDSSDG
+795 DDNSEG
-801 VSTEIMDKLY
+801 VDDEIMSKLY
-811 DGLKSELG
+811 EGLKSDLG
-819 SMSKEDFSMS
+819 SMTKEDFSMS
-829 NEEKGVVSTEVV
+829 NENVGVVSSETV
-841 GPSIASDMTTQAIW
+841 GPSIASDMTRQAVW

-892 IGFYNLHGLLPF
+892 NGFYNLHGLLPF

-958 SRTTMTSITTLLV
+958 SRTMMTSITTLLV
-971 LLIMLFLGGAT
+971 LFIMLFFGGES

-1021 ALASAAKR
+1021 ALATARN

>member
-7 IRILT
+7 IRVLT
-12 YALLVICAFYLGFT
+12 YALILICLFYLSFT
-26 FVSNHYQNLAEKKAL
+26 IVSNHYQNKAEQKAL
-41 AVAKI
+41 ATAGIK
-46 SKPDT
+46 SADT
-51 SNDVYKTALN
+51 SNEKYKAALN

-66 IAQKKVYPILMS
+66 LANEKVYL
-78 KFFDWGYTFQQVR
+78 GYYTFQQVR

-119 LAKNNPDKKFNQ
+119 LANNNPDKKFNQ
-131 AIDNVAGNQT
+131 AIDNVSKNQT

-165 IFHDVDR
+165 IFRGIDR
-172 IKEKPNASPA
+172 IKEKPNANDR
-182 EVEKILKEEVDAMV
+182 EVQNILNDEVNSMV

-216 IQKLKQSTGR
+216 IQKLQSTGR

-240 EKLLQGAANLEFY
+240 RKLLQGAANLEFY
-253 ETYTLSEIVGQ
+253 TTYTLGDIVGS
-264 LRQLN
+264 LRQLS
-269 DQSQAKVSVETEAP
+269 DQAQANKTTAAAP
-283 AQETAD
+283 AEAAATDSTATAEV
-289 KAAAT
+289 KAAADSAAKAA
-294 EQTAEAAPKAAEDTS
+294 AEAAP
-309 KAAAPK
+309 
-315 AEAKPAP
+315 
-322 ATKEVSVS
+322 ATKDGKLT
-330 LAQLTGFEAQASMQ
+330 LAQLTGFEALASGG
-344 ASAGY
+344 AG
-349 ASPVVGYVS
+349 SPVVGYVS
-358 ASDTAAVNTIIKS
+358 AADTAAVNAIVHS
-371 QLAKGIL
+371 PMAKTIL
-378 PNDLKLAWTVKPRK
+378 PADLKLAWTVKPEK
-392 MENGHEAFQL
+392 MQGGHEAFQL
-402 VALKTIQGQPV
+402 VALRTVNGQPV
-413 LTGDVVT
+413 LNGDVVT
-420 RATSEFENTKGNV
+420 RATSEFDNLQGQV
-433 VSMTMDSE
+433 VSMTMNDE
-441 GTREWARITGQNRGK
+441 GARQWSIITNQNIGK

-473 SQITG
+473 SRIDG
-478 GRSEITGDFTLEE
+478 GRSQISGRFTVEE

-520 GKESIQKGLIS
+520 GKESIRKGLIS
-531 FIVALVLLMI
+531 FIVALILLMI
-541 FMVCTYGLQAGS
+541 FMVCTYGWQAGM
-553 IANLGLILNLFFTM
+553 IANLGLFLNLFFTM

-628 FDSNLTTIITGAILI
+628 FDSNLTTIITGIILI
-643 MLGSGPI
+643 LLGSGPI

-687 MTFTT
+687 MTFNTS
-692 PLTRHL
+692 LTRHL
-698 MENVQFNFMGTA
+698 MENVQFNFMGAA
-710 KKTAFIVL
+710 KKTSIIVL
-718 GLIVLMGVLFAA
+718 ALIVVMGALFGL

-739 SGGRNYVVQFDHA
+739 SGGRNFVVQFDHP
-752 VNTQDLEAKLA
+752 VSTQTLESQLEA
-763 DQFKGDNDKSY
+763 QFPGATTS
-774 ITKVITIDNE
+774 VITIDND
-784 TKVRISTNYKI
+784 TKVRVSTNYKI
-795 EDSSDG
+795 EDSSEG
-801 VSTEIMDKLY
+801 VDDEIMSKLY

-819 SMSKEDFSMS
+819 SMSKDDFSMS
-829 NEEKGVVSTEVV
+829 NESVGVVSSETV
-841 GPSIASDMTTQAIW
+841 GPSIASDMTRQAVW

-883 AVAFTSFIV
+883 AVAFTSFVV

-958 SRTTMTSITTLLV
+958 SRTMMTSITTLLV
-971 LLIMLFLGGAT
+971 LFIMLFFGGES

-1021 ALASAAKR
+1021 ALATKVNR

>member
-7 IRILT
+7 IRVLT
-12 YALLVICAFYLGFT
+12 VLLLLICAFYLSFT
-26 FVSNHYQNLAEKKAL
+26 FVSNHYQDKAEQKAL
-41 AVAKI
+41 AAAGIK
-46 SKPDT
+46 SPDT
-51 SNDVYKTALN
+51 SNAKYKAALN
-61 EYLDS
+61 ECLDS
-66 IAQKKVYPILMS
+66 LANEKVFL
-78 KFFDWGYTFQQVR
+78 GYTFQQVR

-119 LAKNNPDKKFNQ
+119 LANNNPDKKFNQ
-131 AIDNVAGNQT
+131 AIDNVSKNQT

-165 IFHDVDR
+165 IFRGIER
-172 IKEKPNASPA
+172 IKENPNANER
-182 EVEKILKEEVDAMV
+182 EVENILKDEVNSMV

-216 IQKLKQSTGR
+216 IQKLQSTGR

-240 EKLLQGAANLEFY
+240 RKLLQGAANLEFY
-253 ETYTLSEIVGQ
+253 ETYTLADVIGS
-264 LRQLN
+264 LRQLS
-269 DQSQAKVSVETEAP
+269 DQAHANGTTAP
-283 AQETAD
+283 ADTTA
-289 KAAAT
+289 
-294 EQTAEAAPKAAEDTS
+294 QEAAPADTTKAAETK
-309 KAAAPK
+309 KAAD
-315 AEAKPAP
+315 AKKNDA
-322 ATKEVSVS
+322 ALT
-330 LAQLTGFEAQASMQ
+330 LAQLTGFEALAS
-344 ASAGY
+344 SGAG
-349 ASPVVGYVS
+349 SPVLGYVS
-358 ASDTAAVNTIIKS
+358 AADTAAVNAIINS
-371 QLAKGIL
+371 PVAKTIL
-378 PNDLKLAWTVKPRK
+378 PADLKLAWTVKPEK
-392 MENGHEAFQL
+392 MQGGHEAFQL
-402 VALKTIQGQPV
+402 VALRTVNSQPV
-413 LTGDVVT
+413 LNGDVVT
-420 RATSEFENTKGNV
+420 RATSEYDNLQGQV
-433 VSMTMDSE
+433 VSMTMNDE
-441 GTREWARITGQNRGK
+441 GARQWSRITGQNIGK

-473 SQITG
+473 SQIDG
-478 GRSEITGDFTLEE
+478 GRSQISGRFTVEE
-491 ANDLANVLESGKMV
+491 AGDLANVLESGKMV

-520 GKESIQKGLIS
+520 GKESIQKGLRS
-531 FIVALVLLMI
+531 FAIALGLLML
-541 FMVCTYGLQAGS
+541 FMWFAYGWQAGS
-553 IANLGLILNLFFTM
+553 IAILGLIMNLFFTI

-628 FDSNLTTIITGAILI
+628 FDSNLTTIITGIILI
-643 MLGSGPI
+643 LLGSGPI

-679 VNKGTFDK
+679 VNKGTFDN
-687 MTFTT
+687 MTFNTKF
-692 PLTRHL
+692 TRHL
-698 MENVQFNFMGTA
+698 MEDVKFNFMGAA
-710 KKTAFIVL
+710 KKTAIIVL
-718 GLIVLMGVLFAA
+718 ALLVIMGALFGL

-739 SGGRNYVVQFDHA
+739 SGGRNFVVQFDHP
-752 VNTQDLEAKLA
+752 VKTQDLQNQLA
-763 DQFKGDNDKSY
+763 PLFEGANTS
-774 ITKVITIDNE
+774 VITIDND

-795 EDSSDG
+795 DDASEG
-801 VSTEIMDKLY
+801 VDDEIMGKLY
-811 DGLKSELG
+811 EGLKSELG
-819 SMSKEDFSMS
+819 SMSKNDFSMS
-829 NEEKGVVSTEVV
+829 NESVGVVSSETV
-841 GPSIASDMTTQAIW
+841 GPSIASDMTRQAVW

-892 IGFYNLHGLLPF
+892 IGFYNLHGMLPF

-958 SRTTMTSITTLLV
+958 SRTMMTSITTLLV
-971 LLIMLFLGGAT
+971 LFIMLFFGGES

-1021 ALASAAKR
+1021 ALAAKK

>member
-7 IRILT
+7 IRVLT
-12 YALLVICAFYLGFT
+12 IALLLICAFYLSFT
-26 FVSNHYQNLAEKKAL
+26 FVSNHYQNVAEKKAL
-41 AVAKI
+41 AAAGI
-46 SKPDT
+46 TSADT
-51 SNDVYKTALN
+51 SNEKYKTALN

-66 IAQKKVYPILMS
+66 LANEKVYL
-78 KFFDWGYTFQQVR
+78 GYYTFQQVR

-119 LAKNNPDKKFNQ
+119 LANNNPDKKFNQ
-131 AIDNVAGNQT
+131 AIDNVASNQT

-151 KEYKKLAPEGNLAQ
+151 KEYKKLAPEGSLAQ
-165 IFHDVDR
+165 IFRNIDR
-172 IKEKPNASPA
+172 VKEKPNASDS
-182 EVEKILKEEVDAMV
+182 EVQSILNDEVNAMV

-216 IQKLKQSTGR
+216 IQKLQSTGR

-240 EKLLQGAANLEFY
+240 RKLLQGAANLEFY
-253 ETYTLSEIVGQ
+253 ETYTLADVAGA
-264 LRQLN
+264 LRQLS
-269 DQSQAKVSVETEAP
+269 DQAKANQTVATTEEAPADSTAAAP
-283 AQETAD
+283 AQEA
-289 KAAAT
+289 KAAADST
-294 EQTAEAAPKAAEDTS
+294 AKATAEKAPAPKKDEMT
-309 KAAAPK
+309 
-315 AEAKPAP
+315 
-322 ATKEVSVS
+322 
-330 LAQLTGFEAQASMQ
+330 LAQLTGFEALV
-344 ASAGY
+344 SAQPG
-349 ASPVVGYVS
+349 SPVLGYVS
-358 ASDTAAVNTIIKS
+358 ASDTAAVDAIIHS
-371 QLAKGIL
+371 PVAKTIL
-378 PNDLKLAWTVKPRK
+378 PADLKMAWAVKGDK
-392 MENGHEAFQL
+392 MQDGREAFQL
-402 VALKTIQGQPV
+402 IALRTVNGQPV
-413 LTGDVVT
+413 LNGDVVT
-420 RATSEFENTKGNV
+420 RATSEFDNLQGQV
-433 VSMTMDSE
+433 VSMTMNDE
-441 GTREWARITGQNRGK
+441 GARQWSRITGQNIGK

-473 SQITG
+473 SQIDG
-478 GRSEITGDFTLEE
+478 GRSQISGRFTVEE
-491 ANDLANVLESGKMV
+491 AGDLANVLESGKMV

-520 GKESIQKGLIS
+520 GKESIHKGLVS
-531 FIVALVLLMI
+531 FIVALILLMI
-541 FMVCTYGLQAGS
+541 FMVCTYGVYAGN
-553 IANLGLILNLFFTM
+553 IANLGLLMNLFFTI

-628 FDSNLTTIITGAILI
+628 FDSNLTTIITGIILI
-643 MLGSGPI
+643 VLGSGPI

-687 MTFTT
+687 MTFNTS
-692 PLTRHL
+692 LTRHL
-698 MENVQFNFMGTA
+698 LENVQFNFMGAA
-710 KKTAFIVL
+710 KKTSFIVL
-718 GLIVLMGVLFAA
+718 GLIVIMGILFGV

-739 SGGRNYVVQFDHA
+739 SGGRNFVVQFDHP
-752 VNTQDLEAKLA
+752 VSTQTLESQLEA
-763 DQFKGDNDKSY
+763 QFPGATTS
-774 ITKVITIDNE
+774 VITIDND
-784 TKVRISTNYKI
+784 TKVRVSTNYKI
-795 EDSSDG
+795 EDTSEG
-801 VSTEIMDKLY
+801 VDDEIMGKLY
-811 DGLKSELG
+811 EGLKSDLG
-819 SMSKEDFSMS
+819 SMTKDDFSMS
-829 NEEKGVVSTEVV
+829 NESVGVVSSETV
-841 GPSIASDMTTQAIW
+841 GPSIASDMTRQAIW

-865 LYILFRFRNIAFS
+865 LYILIRFRNIAFS

-883 AVAFTSFIV
+883 AVAFTSFVV

-930 FDRVREYRKLYP
+930 FDRVREYRGLYP
-942 KQDLYTTFN
+942 KQDLYVTFN

-958 SRTTMTSITTLLV
+958 SRTLMTSITTLLV
-971 LLIMLFLGGAT
+971 LFIMLFLGGES

-1021 ALASAAKR
+1021 ALATANKKK

>member
-7 IRILT
+7 IRVLT
-12 YALLVICAFYLGFT
+12 YALILICLFYLSFT
-26 FVSNHYQNLAEKKAL
+26 FVSNHYQNKAEQKAL
-41 AVAKI
+41 TAAGIKT
-46 SKPDT
+46 PDT
-51 SNDVYKTALN
+51 SNEKYKTALN

-66 IAQKKVYPILMS
+66 LANQKVYL
-78 KFFDWGYTFQQVR
+78 GYYTFQQVR

-119 LAKNNPDKKFNQ
+119 LANNNPDKKFNQ
-131 AIDNVAGNQT
+131 AIDNVSKNQT
-141 AQDDFVGSFC
+141 AQEDFVGSFC
-151 KEYKKLAPEGNLAQ
+151 KEYKKLAPEGSLAQ
-165 IFHDVDR
+165 IFRNVER
-172 IKEKPNASPA
+172 IKEKPNANDN
-182 EVEKILKEEVDAMV
+182 EVENILKDEVNSMV

-216 IQKLKQSTGR
+216 IQKLQSTGR

-240 EKLLQGAANLEFY
+240 RKLLQGAANLEFY
-253 ETYTLSEIVGQ
+253 LTYTLNDIAAP
-264 LRQLN
+264 LRQLS
-269 DQSQAKVSVETEAP
+269 DQAKANTTV
-283 AQETAD
+283 
-289 KAAAT
+289 AAADSTKT
-294 EQTAEAAPKAAEDTS
+294 EDMAAANDSTKAAEA
-309 KAAAPK
+309 KAA
-315 AEAKPAP
+315 PAV
-322 ATKEVSVS
+322 KEGEMT
-330 LAQLTGFEAQASMQ
+330 LAQLTSFEALVGGGQ
-344 ASAGY
+344 GG
-349 ASPVVGYVS
+349 SPVVGYVPT
-358 ASDTAAVNTIIKS
+358 ADTAAVNAIINS
-371 QLAKGIL
+371 PIAKTIL
-378 PNDLKLAWTVKPRK
+378 PADLKLAWTVKPEK
-392 MENGHEAFQL
+392 MQGGHETFQL
-402 VALKTIQGQPV
+402 VALKTLNGQPV
-413 LTGDVVT
+413 LNGDVVT
-420 RATSEFENTKGNV
+420 RATSEYDNLQGQV
-433 VSMTMDSE
+433 VSMTMNDE
-441 GTREWARITGQNRGK
+441 GARQWSRITGDNIGK

-473 SQITG
+473 SQIDG
-478 GRSEITGDFTLEE
+478 GRSQISGRFTVEE
-491 ANDLANVLESGKMV
+491 AGDLANVLESGKMV

-520 GKESIQKGLIS
+520 GKESIEKGFWS
-531 FIVALVLLMI
+531 FIIALIALMF
-541 FMVCTYGLQAGS
+541 FMWLAYGWQAGS
-553 IANLGLILNLFFTM
+553 IANLGLLLNLFFTM

-628 FDSNLTTIITGAILI
+628 FDSNLTTIITGIILI
-643 MLGSGPI
+643 LLGSGPI

-687 MTFTT
+687 MTFNTS
-692 PLTRHL
+692 LTRHL
-698 MENVQFNFMGTA
+698 MENVQFNFMGAA
-710 KKTAFIVL
+710 KKTSFIVL
-718 GLIVLMGVLFAA
+718 ALIAIFAILFFA

-739 SGGRNYVVQFDHA
+739 SGGRNFVVQFDHP
-752 VNTQDLEAKLA
+752 VKTQALEDQLEA
-763 DQFKGDNDKSY
+763 QFPGANTS
-774 ITKVITIDNE
+774 VITIDND

-795 EDSSDG
+795 EDSSEG
-801 VSTEIMDKLY
+801 VDDEIMGKLY
-811 DGLKSELG
+811 EGLKSELG
-819 SMSKEDFSMS
+819 SMSKADFSMS
-829 NEEKGVVSTEVV
+829 NEDIGVVSSETV
-841 GPSIASDMTTQAIW
+841 GPSIASDMTREAVW

-883 AVAFTSFIV
+883 AVAFTSFVV

-930 FDRVREYRKLYP
+930 FDRVREYRRLYP

-958 SRTTMTSITTLLV
+958 SRTMMTSITTLLV
-971 LLIMLFLGGAT
+971 LFIMLFLGGAS

-994 IIGTCSSLFIA
+994 IIGTASSLFIA

-1021 ALASAAKR
+1021 ALATAKK

>member
-7 IRILT
+7 IRVLT
-12 YALLVICAFYLGFT
+12 IALLLICAFYLSFT
-26 FVSNHYQNLAEKKAL
+26 FVSNHYQNVAEQKAL
-41 AVAKI
+41 AAAGIK
-46 SKPDT
+46 SADT
-51 SNDVYKTALN
+51 SNEKYKAALN
-61 EYLDS
+61 ECLDS
-66 IAQKKVYPILMS
+66 LANEKVYL
-78 KFFDWGYTFQQVR
+78 GYYTFQQVR

-119 LAKNNPDKKFNQ
+119 LANNNPDKKFNQ
-131 AIDNVAGNQT
+131 AIDNVSNNQT

-151 KEYKKLAPEGNLAQ
+151 KEYKKLAPEGSLAQ
-165 IFHDVDR
+165 IFRGIER
-172 IKEKPNASPA
+172 IREKPNANDR
-182 EVEKILKEEVDAMV
+182 EVQSILNDEVNSMV

-201 VLRNRIDRFGVVQPN
+201 VLRNRIDRFGVVSPN
-216 IQKLKQSTGR
+216 IQKLQSTGR

-240 EKLLQGAANLEFY
+240 RKLLQGAANLEFY
-253 ETYTLSEIVGQ
+253 ETYTLGDVVGA
-264 LRQLN
+264 LRQLS
-269 DQSQAKVSVETEAP
+269 DQAQANKTTAAAAADTTSTAAAP
-283 AQETAD
+283 AAAD
-289 KAAAT
+289 SAA
-294 EQTAEAAPKAAEDTS
+294 QAAPKAA
-309 KAAAPK
+309 
-315 AEAKPAP
+315 PAQ
-322 ATKEVSVS
+322 TGEKT
-330 LAQLTGFEAQASMQ
+330 LAQLTGFEAL
-344 ASAGY
+344 AGGG
-349 ASPVVGYVS
+349 AGSPVLGYVS
-358 ASDTAAVNTIIKS
+358 ASDTAAVNAIFHSPI
-371 QLAKGIL
+371 AKTIL
-378 PNDLKLAWTVKPRK
+378 PADLKVAWTVKPEK
-392 MENGHEAFQL
+392 MQGGQEAFQL
-402 VALKTIQGQPV
+402 VALRTVNGQPV
-413 LTGDVVT
+413 LNGDVVT
-420 RATSEFENTKGNV
+420 RATSEFDNLQGQV
-433 VSMTMDSE
+433 VSMTMNDE
-441 GTREWARITGQNRGK
+441 GAHQWSRITGQNIGK

-473 SQITG
+473 SQIDG
-478 GRSEITGDFTLEE
+478 GRSQISGRFTVEE
-491 ANDLANVLESGKMV
+491 AGDLANVLESGKMV

-520 GKESIQKGLIS
+520 GKESIRKGLIS
-531 FIVALVLLMI
+531 FIIALVLLMI
-541 FMVCTYGLQAGS
+541 FMVCTYGIYAGS
-553 IANLGLILNLFFTM
+553 IANLGLLMNLFFTI

-628 FDSNLTTIITGAILI
+628 FDSNLTTIITGIILI
-643 MLGSGPI
+643 LLGSGPI

-687 MTFTT
+687 MTFNTS
-692 PLTRHL
+692 LTRHL
-698 MENVQFNFMGTA
+698 MENVQFNFMGAA
-710 KKTAFIVL
+710 KKTSVIVL
-718 GLIVLMGVLFAA
+718 ALIVIMGILFGV

-739 SGGRNYVVQFDHA
+739 SGGRNFIVQFDHPVSTPA
-752 VNTQDLEAKLA
+752 LQAQLAPLFDGANT
-763 DQFKGDNDKSY
+763 S
-774 ITKVITIDNE
+774 VITIDND

-795 EDSSDG
+795 NDASEG
-801 VSTEIMDKLY
+801 VDDEIMGKLY
-811 DGLKSELG
+811 EGLKSELG
-819 SMSKEDFSMS
+819 NMSKDDFSTS
-829 NEEKGVVSTEVV
+829 NESVGVVSSETV
-841 GPSIASDMTTQAIW
+841 GPSIASDMTRQAIW

-942 KQDLYTTFN
+942 KQDLYATFN

-958 SRTTMTSITTLLV
+958 SRTLMTSITTLLV
-971 LLIMLFLGGAT
+971 LFIMLFFGGES

-1021 ALASAAKR
+1021 ALATARK

>member
-7 IRILT
+7 IRVLT
-12 YALLVICAFYLGFT
+12 YALILICLFYLSFT
-26 FVSNHYQNLAEKKAL
+26 FVSNHYQNKAEQKAL
-41 AVAKI
+41 AAAGIKTA
-46 SKPDT
+46 DT
-51 SNDVYKTALN
+51 SNETYKAVLN
-61 EYLDS
+61 ECLDS
-66 IAQKKVYPILMS
+66 LANEKVYL
-78 KFFDWGYTFQQVR
+78 GYYTFQQVR

-119 LAKNNPDKKFNQ
+119 LANNNPDKKFNQ
-131 AIDNVAGNQT
+131 AIDNVSKNQT

-165 IFHDVDR
+165 IFRGIER
-172 IKEKPNASPA
+172 IKEKPNANDR
-182 EVEKILKEEVDAMV
+182 EVQSILNDEVNSMV

-201 VLRNRIDRFGVVQPN
+201 VLRNRIDRFGVVSPN
-216 IQKLKQSTGR
+216 IQKLQSTGR

-240 EKLLQGAANLEFY
+240 RKLLQGAANLEFY
-253 ETYTLSEIVGQ
+253 ETYTLGDVVGA
-264 LRQLN
+264 LRQLS
-269 DQSQAKVSVETEAP
+269 DQAQANKTVDQQPAEEQTQEAAPAEETAQAKPAADSAAKAADEAAKAAKAAP
-283 AQETAD
+283 AQKGELT
-289 KAAAT
+289 
-294 EQTAEAAPKAAEDTS
+294 
-309 KAAAPK
+309 
-315 AEAKPAP
+315 
-322 ATKEVSVS
+322 
-330 LAQLTGFEAQASMQ
+330 LAQLTGFEAL
-344 ASAGY
+344 AG
-349 ASPVVGYVS
+349 AGAGSPVVGYVGV
-358 ASDTAAVNTIIKS
+358 ADTAAVNAIIHS
-371 QLAKGIL
+371 PIAKTIL
-378 PNDLKLAWTVKPRK
+378 PADLKLAWTVKPET
-392 MENGHEAFQL
+392 MQGGHEAFQL
-402 VALKTIQGQPV
+402 VALRTVNNQPV
-413 LTGDVVT
+413 LNGDVVT
-420 RATSEFENTKGNV
+420 RATSEFDNLQGQV
-433 VSMTMDSE
+433 VSMTMNDE
-441 GTREWARITGQNRGK
+441 GARQWSRITGQNIGK

-473 SQITG
+473 SQIDG
-478 GRSEITGDFTLEE
+478 GRSQISGRFTVEE

-520 GKESIQKGLIS
+520 GKESIRKGLIS
-531 FIVALVLLMI
+531 FIVALILLMI
-541 FMVCTYGLQAGS
+541 FMVCTYGVYAGN
-553 IANLGLILNLFFTM
+553 IANLGLLMNLFFTI

-628 FDSNLTTIITGAILI
+628 FDSNLTTIITGIILI
-643 MLGSGPI
+643 LLGSGPI

-687 MTFTT
+687 MTFNTS
-692 PLTRHL
+692 LTRHL
-698 MENVQFNFMGTA
+698 LENVQFNFMGAA
-710 KKTAFIVL
+710 KKTSVIVL
-718 GLIVLMGVLFAA
+718 ALIVIMGILFGV

-739 SGGRNYVVQFDHA
+739 SGGRNYVVQFDHPVSTQTLQSQLQPLFDGA
-752 VNTQDLEAKLA
+752 NT
-763 DQFKGDNDKSY
+763 S
-774 ITKVITIDNE
+774 VITIDND

-795 EDSSDG
+795 DDTSEGIDD
-801 VSTEIMDKLY
+801 EIMGKLY
-811 DGLKSELG
+811 QGLKSDLG
-819 SMSKEDFSMS
+819 NMSQADFSMS
-829 NEEKGVVSTEVV
+829 NESVGVVSSETV
-841 GPSIASDMTTQAIW
+841 GPSIASDMTRQAIW

-958 SRTTMTSITTLLV
+958 SRTLMTSITTLLV
-971 LLIMLFLGGAT
+971 LFIMLFLGGES

-1021 ALASAAKR
+1021 ALASARK

>member
-7 IRILT
+7 IRVLT
-12 YALLVICAFYLGFT
+12 YALLLICAFYLSFT
-26 FVSNHYQNLAEKKAL
+26 FVSTHYQNKAEQKAL
-41 AVAKI
+41 AVAGIK
-46 SKPDT
+46 SADT
-51 SNDVYKTALN
+51 SNQKYKTALN

-66 IAQKKVYPILMS
+66 LANEKVYL
-78 KFFDWGYTFQQVR
+78 GYYTFQQVR

-119 LAKNNPDKKFNQ
+119 LANNNPDKKFNQ
-131 AIDNVAGNQT
+131 AIDNVMSNQT
-141 AQDDFVGSFC
+141 AQEDFVGSFC

-165 IFHDVDR
+165 IFRGIER
-172 IKEKPNASPA
+172 IKEKPNATDG
-182 EVEKILKEEVDAMV
+182 EVQNILNDEVNAMV

-216 IQKLKQSTGR
+216 IQKLQSTGR

-240 EKLLQGAANLEFY
+240 RKLLQGAANLEFY
-253 ETYTLSEIVGQ
+253 ETYTLADVAAS
-264 LRQLN
+264 LRQLS
-269 DQSQAKVSVETEAP
+269 DQAKANTTVDA
-283 AQETAD
+283 
-289 KAAAT
+289 AAAT
-294 EQTAEAAPKAAEDTS
+294 EEAPAAADAQQAAATTDTAKAAPEAAPKAADD
-309 KAAAPK
+309 KK
-315 AEAKPAP
+315 AEQAL
-322 ATKEVSVS
+322 T
-330 LAQLTGFEAQASMQ
+330 LAQLTGFEALAASQAS
-344 ASAGY
+344 
-349 ASPVVGYVS
+349 SPVVGYVGVG
-358 ASDTAAVNTIIKS
+358 DTAAVNAIINS
-371 QLAKGIL
+371 PIAKTIL
-378 PNDLKLAWTVKPRK
+378 PADLKLGWTVKPVS
-392 MENGHEAFQL
+392 MQGGQEAYQL
-402 VALKTIQGQPV
+402 VALRTVNGQPV
-413 LTGDVVT
+413 LNGDVVT
-420 RATSEFENTKGNV
+420 RATSEFDNLQGQV
-433 VSMTMDSE
+433 VSMTMNDE
-441 GTREWARITGQNRGK
+441 GARQWSRITGQNIGK

-473 SQITG
+473 SQIDG
-478 GRSEITGDFTLEE
+478 GRSQISGRFTVEE
-491 ANDLANVLESGKMV
+491 AGDLANVLESGKMV

-520 GKESIQKGLIS
+520 GKESIRKGLIS
-531 FIVALVLLMI
+531 FIIALVLLMI
-541 FMVCTYGLQAGS
+541 FMVCTYGIQAGS
-553 IANLGLILNLFFTM
+553 IANLGLLMNLFFTM

-628 FDSNLTTIITGAILI
+628 FDSNLTTIITGIILI
-643 MLGSGPI
+643 LLGSGPI

-687 MTFTT
+687 MTFNTS
-692 PLTRHL
+692 LTRHL
-698 MENVQFNFMGTA
+698 MENVQFNFMGAA
-710 KKTAFIVL
+710 KKTAYIVL
-718 GLIVLMGVLFAA
+718 GLIVVMGLLFAL

-739 SGGRNYVVQFDHA
+739 SGGRNYVVQFDHPVSTQA
-752 VNTQDLEAKLA
+752 LESQLDAQFPGANT
-763 DQFKGDNDKSY
+763 S
-774 ITKVITIDNE
+774 VITIDND
-784 TKVRISTNYKI
+784 TKVRVSTNYKI
-795 EDSSDG
+795 DDTSEGIDD
-801 VSTEIMDKLY
+801 EIMDKLY
-811 DGLKSELG
+811 EGLKSDLG
-819 SMSKEDFSMS
+819 SMSKADFSMS
-829 NEEKGVVSTEVV
+829 NESVGVVSSETV
-841 GPSIASDMTTQAIW
+841 GPSIASDMTRQAVW

-883 AVAFTSFIV
+883 AVAFTSFVV

-930 FDRVREYRKLYP
+930 FDRVREYRRLYP

-958 SRTTMTSITTLLV
+958 SRTMMTSITTLLV
-971 LLIMLFLGGAT
+971 LIIMLLFGGES

-1021 ALASAAKR
+1021 ALATAKN

>member
-7 IRILT
+7 IRVLT
-12 YALLVICAFYLGFT
+12 YALLLICAFYLSFT
-26 FVSNHYQNLAEKKAL
+26 FVSNHYQNKAEQKAL
-41 AVAKI
+41 AAAGIK
-46 SKPDT
+46 SADT
-51 SNDVYKTALN
+51 SNAKYKAALN

-66 IAQKKVYPILMS
+66 LANQKVYL
-78 KFFDWGYTFQQVR
+78 GYYTFQQVR

-119 LAKNNPDKKFNQ
+119 LANNNPDKKFNQ
-131 AIDNVAGNQT
+131 AIDNVSKNQT

-165 IFHDVDR
+165 IFRNVER
-172 IKEKPNASPA
+172 IKEKPNVSEG
-182 EVEKILKEEVDAMV
+182 EVENILKDEVNAMV

-216 IQKLKQSTGR
+216 IQKLQSTGR

-240 EKLLQGAANLEFY
+240 RKLLQGAANLEFY
-253 ETYTLSEIVGQ
+253 QTYTLADVVGS
-264 LRQLN
+264 LRQLS
-269 DQSQAKVSVETEAP
+269 DQAQANKTVATTEEGATAENTEAP
-283 AQETAD
+283 AQETAKVD
-289 KAAAT
+289 SAAKAK
-294 EQTAEAAPKAAEDTS
+294 AE
-309 KAAAPK
+309 
-315 AEAKPAP
+315 AEAKPAD
-322 ATKEVSVS
+322 AKKAEGAMT
-330 LAQLTGFEAQASMQ
+330 LAQLTGFEAL
-344 ASAGY
+344 ASAQPG
-349 ASPVVGYVS
+349 SPVVGYVS
-358 ASDTAAVNTIIKS
+358 AADTAEVNAILRSPIAKTIMP
-371 QLAKGIL
+371 A
-378 PNDLKLAWTVKPRK
+378 DLKLAWTVKPEK
-392 MENGHEAFQL
+392 MQGGHEAFQL
-402 VALKTIQGQPV
+402 VALQTVNGQPV

-420 RATSEFENTKGNV
+420 RATSEYDNLQGQV
-433 VSMTMDSE
+433 VSMTMNDE
-441 GTREWARITGQNRGK
+441 GARSWSRITGQNIGK

-473 SQITG
+473 SQIDG
-478 GRSEITGDFTLEE
+478 GRSQISGKFSVEE
-491 ANDLANVLESGKMV
+491 AGDLANVLESGKMV

-520 GKESIQKGLIS
+520 GKESIRKGLIS
-531 FIVALVLLMI
+531 FIIALVLLMI
-541 FMVCTYGLQAGS
+541 FMVCTYGIHAGM
-553 IANLGLILNLFFTM
+553 IANLGLLMNLFFTI

-628 FDSNLTTIITGAILI
+628 FDSNLTTIITGIILI
-643 MLGSGPI
+643 LLGSGPI

-687 MTFTT
+687 MTFNTS
-692 PLTRHL
+692 LTRHL
-698 MENVQFNFMGTA
+698 MENVNFNFMGTA
-710 KKTAFIVL
+710 KRTSIIVL
-718 GLIVLMGVLFAA
+718 ALIVIMGLLFGL

-739 SGGRNYVVQFDHA
+739 SGGRNFVVQFDHPVSTQTLQSQLA
-752 VNTQDLEAKLA
+752 PLFDGANT
-763 DQFKGDNDKSY
+763 S
-774 ITKVITIDNE
+774 VITIDND
-784 TKVRISTNYKI
+784 TKVRVSTNYKI
-795 EDSSDG
+795 NDNSEG
-801 VSTEIMDKLY
+801 VDDEIMGKLY
-811 DGLKSELG
+811 AGLKSELG
-819 SMSKEDFSMS
+819 NMSQTDFSMS
-829 NEEKGVVSTEVV
+829 NESVGVVSSETV
-841 GPSIASDMTTQAIW
+841 GPSIASDMTRQAVW

-883 AVAFTSFIV
+883 AVAFTSFVV

-958 SRTTMTSITTLLV
+958 SRTLMTSITTLLV
-971 LLIMLFLGGAT
+971 LFIMLFLGGES

-1021 ALASAAKR
+1021 ALATAVK

>member
-12 YALLVICAFYLGFT
+12 IALLVICAFYLGFT
-26 FVSNHYQNLAEKKAL
+26 FVSNHYQDKAEKKAL
-41 AVAKI
+41 AVAGIK
-46 SKPDT
+46 SPDT
-51 SNDVYKTALN
+51 SNKLYMTALN
-61 EYLDS
+61 GYLDS
-66 IAQKKVYPILMS
+66 IADKKVYPLLLS
-78 KFFDWGYTFQQVR
+78 HFFNKGYTFQQVR

-102 GGMNVTLQISV
+102 GGMNVILQISV

-119 LAKNNPDKKFNQ
+119 LSNNNEDPKFNQ
-131 AIDNVAGNQT
+131 AIDNVSKNQVS
-141 AQDDFVGSFC
+141 QSDFVGSFC
-151 KEYKKLAPEGNLAQ
+151 KEYKKLDPKGNLAQ
-165 IFHDVDR
+165 IFR
-172 IKEKPNASPA
+172 SMESIKEKPNATEA
-182 EVEKILKEEVDAMV
+182 EVETLLKKEVEAMV
-196 DNSYK
+196 DNSYN

-216 IQKLKQSTGR
+216 IQKMPNNTGR

-240 EKLLQGAANLEFY
+240 EKLLQGTANLEFY
-253 ETYTLSEIVGQ
+253 QTYTLSDVLDG
-264 LRQLN
+264 LRRLS
-269 DQSQAKVSVETEAP
+269 DQARANTVTS
-283 AQETAD
+283 TAD
-289 KAAAT
+289 QAA
-294 EQTAEAAPKAAEDTS
+294 EQTADQATAAKPDSTNKAAEQT
-309 KAAAPK
+309 A
-315 AEAKPAP
+315 AKPDSANKATADAAKKAP
-322 ATKEVSVS
+322 VKNGELT
-330 LAQLTGFEAQASMQ
+330 LAQMANFDMLAANG
-344 ASAGY
+344 AGR
-349 ASPVVGYVS
+349 SPVVGNVR
-358 ASDTAAVNTIIKS
+358 AIDTAAVNKIIHS
-371 QLAKGIL
+371 QVAKTVL
-378 PNDLKLAWTVKPRK
+378 PQDLKLAWTVKPIQ
-392 MENGHEAFQL
+392 GTTDVFGL
-402 VALKTIQGQPV
+402 VALQTVKNQPV
-413 LTGDVVT
+413 LTGEVVT
-420 RATSEFENTKGNV
+420 RAESEFDNMQGQV
-433 VSMTMDSE
+433 VSMTMNDH
-441 GTREWARITGQNRGK
+441 GAHEWARITGANVGK

-467 SFPNVN
+467 SYPNVN
-473 SQITG
+473 DRITG
-478 GRSEITGDFTLEE
+478 GRSQISGQFTLEE
-491 ANDLANVLESGKMV
+491 ANDLANVLQSGKMV
-505 ARVNVASESVIGPSL
+505 ARVDIASENVIGPSL
-520 GKESIQKGLIS
+520 GKESIEKGLWS
-531 FIVALVLLMI
+531 FVVALVLLMI
-541 FMVCTYGLQAGS
+541 FMVCTYGWQAGM
-553 IANLGLILNLFFTM
+553 IANLGLILNLFFTI

-643 MLGSGPI
+643 VLGSGPI

-692 PLTRHL
+692 PITRNL
-698 MENVQFNFMGTA
+698 MQNISFDFMGAA

-718 GLIVLMGVLFAA
+718 GLIVLMAALFGL
-730 RGLNRGIDF
+730 RGLNPGIDF
-739 SGGRNYVVQFDHA
+739 SGGRNYVVQFDHP
-752 VNTQDLEAKLA
+752 VVTQDLEAKLN
-763 DQFKGDNDKSY
+763 DVLKGTGNESY
-774 ITKVITIDNE
+774 ITKVITIDNN
-784 TKVRISTNYKI
+784 TKVRISTNYKADQGG
-795 EDSSDG
+795 EG
-801 VSTEIMDKLY
+801 VSDEILDKLY
-811 DGLKSELG
+811 TGLKSELG

-829 NEEKGVVSTEVV
+829 NEDMGVISSEVV
-841 GPSIASDMTTQAIW
+841 GPSIASDMTREAVW
-855 AVLFSLLAMA
+855 AVLISLLAMA
-865 LYILFRFRNIAFS
+865 LYILLRFRNVAFS

-883 AVAFTSFIV
+883 AVAFTAFMV

-958 SRTTMTSITTLLV
+958 SRTMMTSITTLLV
-971 LLIMLFLGGAT
+971 LFIMLFLGGAS

-994 IIGTCSSLFIA
+994 IFGTCSSLFIA

-1021 ALASAAKR
+1021 ALASAKK

>member
-7 IRILT
+7 IRVLT
-12 YALLVICAFYLGFT
+12 YALILICLFYLSFT
-26 FVSNHYQNLAEKKAL
+26 FVSNHYQNKAEQKAL
-41 AVAKI
+41 TAAGIKT
-46 SKPDT
+46 PDT
-51 SNDVYKTALN
+51 SNEKYKTALN

-66 IAQKKVYPILMS
+66 LANQKVYL
-78 KFFDWGYTFQQVR
+78 GYYTFQQVR

-119 LAKNNPDKKFNQ
+119 LANNNPDKKFNQ
-131 AIDNVAGNQT
+131 AIDNVSKNQT
-141 AQDDFVGSFC
+141 AQEDFVGSFC
-151 KEYKKLAPEGNLAQ
+151 KEYKKLAPEGSLAQ
-165 IFHDVDR
+165 IFRNVER
-172 IKEKPNASPA
+172 IKEKPNANDN
-182 EVEKILKEEVDAMV
+182 EVENILKDEVNSMV

-216 IQKLKQSTGR
+216 IQKLQSTGR

-240 EKLLQGAANLEFY
+240 RKLLQGAANLEFY
-253 ETYTLSEIVGQ
+253 LTYTLNDIAAP
-264 LRQLN
+264 LRQLS
-269 DQSQAKVSVETEAP
+269 DQAKANTTV
-283 AQETAD
+283 
-289 KAAAT
+289 AAADSTKT
-294 EQTAEAAPKAAEDTS
+294 EDMAAANDSTKAAEA
-309 KAAAPK
+309 KAAPA
-315 AEAKPAP
+315 AKEGEM
-322 ATKEVSVS
+322 T
-330 LAQLTGFEAQASMQ
+330 LAQLTSFEALVGGGQ
-344 ASAGY
+344 GG
-349 ASPVVGYVS
+349 SPVVGYVPT
-358 ASDTAAVNTIIKS
+358 ADTAAVNAIINS
-371 QLAKGIL
+371 PIAKTIL
-378 PNDLKLAWTVKPRK
+378 PADLKLAWTVKPEK
-392 MENGHEAFQL
+392 MQGGHETFQL
-402 VALKTIQGQPV
+402 VALKTLNGQPV
-413 LTGDVVT
+413 LNGDVVT
-420 RATSEFENTKGNV
+420 RATSEYDNLQGQV
-433 VSMTMDSE
+433 VSMTMNDE
-441 GTREWARITGQNRGK
+441 GARQWSRITGDNIGK

-473 SQITG
+473 SQIDG
-478 GRSEITGDFTLEE
+478 GRSQISGRVTIEE
-491 ANDLANVLESGKMV
+491 AGDLANVLESGKMV

-520 GKESIQKGLIS
+520 GKESIEKGFWS
-531 FIVALVLLMI
+531 FIIALIALMF
-541 FMVCTYGLQAGS
+541 FMWLAYGWQAGS
-553 IANLGLILNLFFTM
+553 IANLGLLLNLFFTM

-628 FDSNLTTIITGAILI
+628 FDSNLTTIITGIILI
-643 MLGSGPI
+643 LLGSGPI

-687 MTFTT
+687 MTFNTS
-692 PLTRHL
+692 LTRNL
-698 MENVQFNFMGTA
+698 MENVQFNFMGAA
-710 KKTAFIVL
+710 KKTSVIVL
-718 GLIVLMGVLFAA
+718 ALIAIMAILFGV

-739 SGGRNYVVQFDHA
+739 SGGRNFVVQFDHPVKTQA
-752 VNTQDLEAKLA
+752 LENQLIEQFPGANT
-763 DQFKGDNDKSY
+763 S
-774 ITKVITIDNE
+774 VITIDND
-784 TKVRISTNYKI
+784 TKVRVSTNYKI
-795 EDSSDG
+795 DDSSEGIDD
-801 VSTEIMDKLY
+801 EIMGKLY
-811 DGLKSELG
+811 QGLKSELG
-819 SMSKEDFSMS
+819 NMSQKDFSMS
-829 NEEKGVVSTEVV
+829 NEEIGVVSSETV
-841 GPSIASDMTTQAIW
+841 GPSIASDMTQAIW

-883 AVAFTSFIV
+883 AVAFTSFVV

-958 SRTTMTSITTLLV
+958 SRTMMTSITTLLV
-971 LLIMLFLGGAT
+971 LFIMLFLGGES

-1021 ALASAAKR
+1021 ALATAKK